1 MHVGTQH
8 LATNENW
15 ERRKLLPQLG
25 VYHIAANPLGPRR
38 CRIRLLL
45 RLYQCT
51 LAAAELGR
59 ISP

>member
-8 LATNENW
+8 LATNEDW
-15 ERRKLLPQLG
+15 ERCKDLPRLG
-25 VYHIAANPLGPRR
+25 IYHVCGNPPGPRR

-51 LAAAELGR
+51 LQLPNQEG
-59 ISP
+59 